1 MPSHI
6 EIPPRPPDPSG
17 HAEIPPRPPDPRA
30 RTDRMPQ
37 LLLLAYL
44 VALALTA
51 FWPTPVDAGLA
62 PLFEAVTRRLPAVT
76 HARVEFAANIALFVP
91 IGLLLPMMMPRT
103 LVLPVAL
110 VATVVIES
118 TQALLLDARVPSALD
133 IIANTTGAC
142 VGLLALEAF
151 RAVRRRRQHLT
162 PGSGRSRRSR

>member
-1 MPSHI
+1 MPSDI
-6 EIPPRPPDPSG
+6 V
-17 HAEIPPRPPDPRA
+17 IPPRPPDPRA
-30 RTDRMPQ
+30 RADRMPH

-62 PLFEAVTRRLPAVT
+62 PLIEAVTRHMPVVT

-91 IGLLLPMMMPRT
+91 IGVLLPMMMPRS

-110 VATVVIES
+110 VATVAIES
-118 TQALLLDARVPSALD
+118 TQALLLDARVPSVLD

-142 VGLLALEAF
+142 VGLVMLEAF
-151 RAVRRRRQHLT
+151 RAVRDRRRLT